1 MIINRNYLK
10 KIKLKVNM
18 KPPTYIIFLF
28 ILWLYSCEQ
37 ITVNESP
44 NIILIMT
51 DDQGWGQT
59 GYYDHPVLETP
70 NLDAMAENGLRFDRF
85 YAAAPVCSPTRA
97 SILTGRTNDR
107 TGVIDHGY
115 ALRKQEKTIAVALQ
129 KVGYATGHFGKWHL
143 NGLRGPGVP
152 VLKEDSHSPGAF
164 GFDHWLTVTNFF
176 DIDPLMSE
184 NGSFI
189 DLKGNS
195 SDIIVG
201 KALEFIKEKSNQNLP
216 FFTVIWD
223 GSPHDPFL
231 ASDKDRSNFKSLN
244 ENSQHH
250 YGELVAFDRSLGV
263 LRKTLKDLGL
273 EKNTILWYCSD
284 NGGLR
289 NILPSTVG
297 GLRGSKTTIWEG
309 GLRVPAVIE
318 WPQVIKPRITHYPA
332 STMDIFPTIAD
343 ILDLPETDLLKPVD
357 GISLKP
363 IFKNDIRNRDKKIP
377 FRYKD
382 QGALVDNN
390 FKLVATSIQKKEF
403 ELYDLENDSGE
414 TTDLAAQNPMI
425 FNQMKTDFLKWGKS
439 IDSSLDGIDYPEG
452 KVLKNPERHFW
463 MNDERY
469 EPYLEEWLNRPEYR
483 DRILRSR

>member
-1 MIINRNYLK
+1 MKQINNF
-10 KIKLKVNM
+10 
-18 KPPTYIIFLF
+18 IFLF
-28 ILWLYSCEQ
+28 IISLFSCEQ
-37 ITVNESP
+37 SIDNERP

-59 GYYDHPVLETP
+59 GYYDHPVLQTP
-70 NLDAMAENGLRFDRF
+70 NLDAMAKNGLRFDRF
-85 YAAAPVCSPTRA
+85 YAGAPVCSPTRA
-97 SILTGRTNDR
+97 SVLTGRTNDR
-107 TGVIDHGY
+107 TGVLDHGY
-115 ALRKQEKTIAVALQ
+115 ALRKQEKTIAVAL
-129 KVGYATGHFGKWHL
+129 KNEGYATGHFGKWHL

-152 VLKEDSHSPGAF
+152 VLKEDSHSPGEF

-195 SDIIVG
+195 SDIIIG

>member
-1 MIINRNYLK
+1 
-10 KIKLKVNM
+10 M
-18 KPPTYIIFLF
+18 KPINYFICLF
-28 ILWLYSCEQ
+28 ILSLFSCTEN
-37 ITVNESP
+37 VDDESP

-59 GYYDHPVLETP
+59 SYYDHPVLETP
-70 NLDAMAENGLRFDRF
+70 NLDAMAENGLRFERF

-107 TGVIDHGY
+107 TGVMDHGY

-129 KVGYATGHFGKWHL
+129 KAGYATGHFGKWHL

-152 VLKEDSHSPGAF
+152 IFKDDSHSPGKF

-195 SDIIVG
+195 SEIIVK
-201 KALEFIKEKSNQNLP
+201 KALEFIKEKTSQNLP
-216 FFTVIWD
+216 FFAVIWD

-231 ASDKDRSNFKSLN
+231 ASEKDRDNFKDLDKQ
-244 ENSQHH
+244 SQHH

-273 EKNTILWYCSD
+273 QNNTILWYCSD

-289 NILPSTVG
+289 NISPPSVG
-297 GLRGSKTTIWEG
+297 GLRGYKTTIWEG
-309 GLRVPAVIE
+309 GLRVPAIIE
-318 WPQVIKPRITHYPA
+318 WPKMIKPKVTNYPA

-343 ILDLPETDLLKPVD
+343 ILNLPDTDLLKPID
-357 GISLKP
+357 GITLKP
-363 IFKNDIRNRDKKIP
+363 IFKNDLSNRDKRIP

-382 QGALVDNN
+382 QGALIDNN
-390 FKLVATSIQKKEF
+390 FKLVVTSIDKEKF
-403 ELYDLENDSGE
+403 ELYDLEKDFSE
-414 TTDLAAQNPMI
+414 TIDLSSQNPLI
-425 FNQMKTDFLKWGKS
+425 FNQMKTDYLKWSES
-439 IDSSLDGIDYPEG
+439 IDSSQVGMDYPEG
-452 KVLKNPERHFW
+452 KVLNNPERHFW
-463 MNDERY
+463 MNDDRY
-469 EPYLEEWLNRPEYR
+469 KPYLKEWINRPEYR

>member
-1 MIINRNYLK
+1 
-10 KIKLKVNM
+10 M
-18 KPPTYIIFLF
+18 KPINYIICLF
-28 ILWLYSCEQ
+28 ILSLFSCTEN
-37 ITVNESP
+37 VDDESP

-70 NLDAMAENGLRFDRF
+70 NLDAMAENGLRFERF

-107 TGVIDHGY
+107 TGVVDHGY

-129 KVGYATGHFGKWHL
+129 KAGYATGHFGKWHL

-152 VLKEDSHSPGAF
+152 ILKDDSHSPGKF

-195 SDIIVG
+195 SEIIVK
-201 KALEFIKEKSNQNLP
+201 KALEFIKEKTSQNLP
-216 FFTVIWD
+216 FFAVIWD

-231 ASDKDRSNFKSLN
+231 ASEKDRDNFKDLDN
-244 ENSQHH
+244 QSQHH

-273 EKNTILWYCSD
+273 ENNTILWYCSD

-289 NILPSTVG
+289 NISPPSVG
-297 GLRGSKTTIWEG
+297 GLRGYKTTIWEG
-309 GLRVPAVIE
+309 GLRVPAIIE
-318 WPQVIKPRITHYPA
+318 WPKMIKPKVTNYPA

-343 ILDLPETDLLKPVD
+343 ILNLPDTDLLKPID
-357 GISLKP
+357 GITLKP
-363 IFKNDIRNRDKKIP
+363 IFKNDLSNRDKRIP

-382 QGALVDNN
+382 QGALIDNN
-390 FKLVATSIQKKEF
+390 FKLVVTSIDKEKF
-403 ELYDLENDSGE
+403 ELYDLEKDFSE
-414 TTDLAAQNPMI
+414 SIDLSSENPLI
-425 FNQMKTDFLKWGKS
+425 FNQMKIDYLKWSES
-439 IDSSLDGIDYPEG
+439 IDSSQVGMDYPEG
-452 KVLKNPERHFW
+452 KVLNNPERHFW
-463 MNDERY
+463 MNDDRY
-469 EPYLEEWLNRPEYR
+469 KPYLKEWINRPEYR

>member
-1 MIINRNYLK
+1 
-10 KIKLKVNM
+10 M
-18 KPPTYIIFLF
+18 KPINYFICLF
-28 ILWLYSCEQ
+28 ILSLFSC
-37 ITVNESP
+37 TVNVDDESP

-59 GYYDHPVLETP
+59 SYYDHPVLETP
-70 NLDAMAENGLRFDRF
+70 NLDAMAENGLRFERF

-107 TGVIDHGY
+107 TGVMDHGY

-129 KVGYATGHFGKWHL
+129 KAGYATGHFGKWHL

-152 VLKEDSHSPGAF
+152 ILKDDSHSPGKF

-195 SDIIVG
+195 SEIIVK
-201 KALEFIKEKSNQNLP
+201 KALEFIKEKTSQNLP
-216 FFTVIWD
+216 FFAVIWD

-231 ASDKDRSNFKSLN
+231 ASEKDRDNFKDLDKQ
-244 ENSQHH
+244 SQHH

-273 EKNTILWYCSD
+273 QNNTILWYCSD

-289 NILPSTVG
+289 NISPPSVG
-297 GLRGSKTTIWEG
+297 GLRGYKTTIWEG
-309 GLRVPAVIE
+309 GLRVPAIIE
-318 WPQVIKPRITHYPA
+318 WPKMIKPKVTNYPA

-343 ILDLPETDLLKPVD
+343 ILNLPDTDLLKPID
-357 GISLKP
+357 GITLKP
-363 IFKNDIRNRDKKIP
+363 IFKNDLINREKRIP

-382 QGALVDNN
+382 QGALIDNN
-390 FKLVATSIQKKEF
+390 FKLVVTSVDKEKF
-403 ELYDLENDSGE
+403 ELYNLEKDFSETIDLSS
-414 TTDLAAQNPMI
+414 QNPLI
-425 FNQMKTDFLKWGKS
+425 FNQMKTDYLKWSES
-439 IDSSLDGIDYPEG
+439 IDSSQVGMDYPEG
-452 KVLKNPERHFW
+452 KVLNNPERHFW
-463 MNDERY
+463 MNDDRY
-469 EPYLEEWLNRPEYR
+469 KPYLKEWINRPEYR

>member
-1 MIINRNYLK
+1 
-10 KIKLKVNM
+10 M
-18 KPPTYIIFLF
+18 KPINYIIFLF
-28 ILWLYSCEQ
+28 ILSLFSCTQ
-37 ITVNESP
+37 NVDDESP

-70 NLDAMAENGLRFDRF
+70 NLDAMAENGLRFERF

-107 TGVIDHGY
+107 TGVVDHGY

-129 KVGYATGHFGKWHL
+129 KAGYATGHFGKWHL

-152 VLKEDSHSPGAF
+152 ILKDDSHSPGKF

-184 NGSFI
+184 NGSFK

-195 SDIIVG
+195 SEIIVK
-201 KALEFIKEKSNQNLP
+201 KALEFIKEKTSQNLP
-216 FFTVIWD
+216 FFAVIWD

-231 ASDKDRSNFKSLN
+231 ASEKDRDNFKDLDN
-244 ENSQHH
+244 QSQHH

-273 EKNTILWYCSD
+273 ENNTILWYCSD

-289 NILPSTVG
+289 NISPPSVG
-297 GLRGSKTTIWEG
+297 GLRGYKTTIWEG
-309 GLRVPAVIE
+309 GLRVPAIIE
-318 WPQVIKPRITHYPA
+318 WPKMIKPKVTNYPA

-343 ILDLPETDLLKPVD
+343 ILNLPDTDLLKPID
-357 GISLKP
+357 GITLKP
-363 IFKNDIRNRDKKIP
+363 IFKNDLINREKRIP

-382 QGALVDNN
+382 QGALIDNN
-390 FKLVATSIQKKEF
+390 FKLVVTSIDKEKF
-403 ELYDLENDSGE
+403 ELYDLEKDFSE
-414 TTDLAAQNPMI
+414 TIDLSSQNPLI
-425 FNQMKTDFLKWGKS
+425 FNQMKTDYLKWSES
-439 IDSSLDGIDYPEG
+439 IDSSQAGMDYPEG
-452 KVLKNPERHFW
+452 KVLNNPERHFW
-463 MNDERY
+463 MNDDRY
-469 EPYLEEWLNRPEYR
+469 KPYLKEWINRPEYR

>member
-1 MIINRNYLK
+1 
-10 KIKLKVNM
+10 M
-18 KPPTYIIFLF
+18 KPIIYIICLF
-28 ILWLYSCEQ
+28 IFSLFSCTE
-37 ITVNESP
+37 NLDDESP

-51 DDQGWGQT
+51 DDQGWGQAS
-59 GYYDHPVLETP
+59 YYDHPVLETP

-107 TGVIDHGY
+107 TGVMDHGY

-152 VLKEDSHSPGAF
+152 VLKDDSHSPGKF

-189 DLKGNS
+189 DLEGNS
-195 SDIIVG
+195 SEIIVK
-201 KALEFIKEKSNQNLP
+201 KALEFIKEKTIQHLP
-216 FFTVIWD
+216 FFVVIWD

-231 ASDKDRSNFKSLN
+231 ASEMDRENFKDLDQQ
-244 ENSQHH
+244 SQHH

-284 NGGLR
+284 NGGLKD
-289 NILPSTVG
+289 ISPPSVG
-297 GLRGSKTTIWEG
+297 GLRGYKTTIWEG
-309 GLRVPAVIE
+309 GLRVPAIIE
-318 WPQVIKPRITHYPA
+318 WPKMIKPKVTNYPA

-343 ILDLPETDLLKPVD
+343 ILNLPDTDLLKPVD
-357 GISLKP
+357 GITLKP
-363 IFKNDIRNRDKKIP
+363 IFKNDLSKRNKRIP

-382 QGALVDNN
+382 QGALIDNN
-390 FKLVATSIQKKEF
+390 FKLVVTSIDKEKF
-403 ELYDLENDSGE
+403 ELYDLDKDFSESI
-414 TTDLAAQNPMI
+414 DLSRQNPLI
-425 FNQMKTDFLKWGKS
+425 FNQMKTDFLKWNKS
-439 IDSSLDGIDYPEG
+439 IDSSKAGMDYPEK

-463 MNDERY
+463 MNDDRY
-469 EPYLEEWLNRPEYR
+469 KPYLKEWLNRPEYR

>member
-1 MIINRNYLK
+1 
-10 KIKLKVNM
+10 M
-18 KPPTYIIFLF
+18 KPIIYIICLF
-28 ILWLYSCEQ
+28 IFSLFSCTE
-37 ITVNESP
+37 NLDSESP

-51 DDQGWGQT
+51 DDQGWGQAS
-59 GYYDHPVLETP
+59 YYDHPILETP

-107 TGVIDHGY
+107 TGVMDHGY

-152 VLKEDSHSPGAF
+152 VLKDDSHSPGKF

-195 SDIIVG
+195 SEIIVK
-201 KALEFIKEKSNQNLP
+201 KALEFIKEKTIQNLP
-216 FFTVIWD
+216 FFVVIWD

-231 ASDKDRSNFKSLN
+231 ASEMDRDNFKDLDN
-244 ENSQHH
+244 QSQHH
-250 YGELVAFDRSLGV
+250 YGEIVAFDRSLGV
-263 LRKTLKDLGL
+263 LRKNLKDLSL

-284 NGGLR
+284 NGGLKD
-289 NILPSTVG
+289 ISPPSVG
-297 GLRGSKTTIWEG
+297 GLRGYKTTIWEG
-309 GLRVPAVIE
+309 GLRVPAIIE
-318 WPQVIKPRITHYPA
+318 WPKMIKPKVTNYPA
-332 STMDIFPTIAD
+332 STMDIFPTIAN
-343 ILDLPETDLLKPVD
+343 ILNLPDTDLLKPVD
-357 GISLKP
+357 GITLKP
-363 IFKNDIRNRDKKIP
+363 IFKNDLSKRDKRIP

-382 QGALVDNN
+382 QGALIDNN
-390 FKLVATSIQKKEF
+390 FKLVVISIDKEKF
-403 ELYDLENDSGE
+403 ELYDLDKDPSESI
-414 TTDLAAQNPMI
+414 DLSHQYPLI
-425 FNQMKTDFLKWGKS
+425 FNQMKTDFLKWNKS
-439 IDSSLDGIDYPEG
+439 IDSSQAGMDYPEG

-463 MNDERY
+463 MNDDRY
-469 EPYLEEWLNRPEYR
+469 KPYLKEWLNRPEYR

>member
-1 MIINRNYLK
+1 
-10 KIKLKVNM
+10 M
-18 KPPTYIIFLF
+18 KPINYIIFLF
-28 ILWLYSCEQ
+28 ILSLFSCTEN
-37 ITVNESP
+37 VDYESP

-70 NLDAMAENGLRFDRF
+70 NLDAMAENGLRFERF

-107 TGVIDHGY
+107 TGVMDHGY
-115 ALRKQEKTIAVALQ
+115 ALRKQEKTIAVAL
-129 KVGYATGHFGKWHL
+129 KKAGYATGHFGKWHL

-152 VLKEDSHSPGAF
+152 ILKDDSHSPGKF

-195 SDIIVG
+195 SEIIVK
-201 KALEFIKEKSNQNLP
+201 KALEFIKEKTSQNLP
-216 FFTVIWD
+216 FFAVIWD

-231 ASDKDRSNFKSLN
+231 ASEKDRDNFKDLDN
-244 ENSQHH
+244 QSQHH

-289 NILPSTVG
+289 NISPPSVG
-297 GLRGSKTTIWEG
+297 GLRGYKTTIWEG
-309 GLRVPAVIE
+309 GLRVPAIIE
-318 WPQVIKPRITHYPA
+318 WPKMIKPKVTNYPA

-343 ILDLPETDLLKPVD
+343 ILNLPDTDLLKPID
-357 GISLKP
+357 GITLKP
-363 IFKNDIRNRDKKIP
+363 IFKNDLINREKRIP

-382 QGALVDNN
+382 QGALIDNN
-390 FKLVATSIQKKEF
+390 FKLVVTSIDKEKF
-403 ELYDLENDSGE
+403 ELYDLEKDFSE
-414 TTDLAAQNPMI
+414 TIDLSSQNPLI
-425 FNQMKTDFLKWGKS
+425 FNQMKTDYLKWSES
-439 IDSSLDGIDYPEG
+439 IDSSQAGMDYPEG
-452 KVLKNPERHFW
+452 KVLNNPERHFW
-463 MNDERY
+463 MNDDRY
-469 EPYLEEWLNRPEYR
+469 KPYLKEWINRPEYR

>member
-1 MIINRNYLK
+1 MS
-10 KIKLKVNM
+10 
-18 KPPTYIIFLF
+18 LF
-28 ILWLYSCEQ
+28 SCTEN
-37 ITVNESP
+37 VDDEPP

-59 GYYDHPVLETP
+59 GYYDHPVLKTP
-70 NLDAMAENGLRFDRF
+70 NLDAMAENGLRFERF

-107 TGVIDHGY
+107 TGVMDHGY
-115 ALRKQEKTIAVALQ
+115 ALRKQEKTIAVAL
-129 KVGYATGHFGKWHL
+129 KKAGYATGHFGKWHL

-152 VLKEDSHSPGAF
+152 VLKDDSHSPGKF

-176 DIDPLMSE
+176 DIDPLMSD

-195 SDIIVG
+195 SEIIVK
-201 KALEFIKEKSNQNLP
+201 KALEFIKEKTSQNLP
-216 FFTVIWD
+216 FFAVIWD

-231 ASDKDRSNFKSLN
+231 ASEKDRDNFNDLDN
-244 ENSQHH
+244 QSQHH

-273 EKNTILWYCSD
+273 ENNTILWYCSD

-289 NILPSTVG
+289 NISPPSVG
-297 GLRGSKTTIWEG
+297 GLRGYKTTIWEG
-309 GLRVPAVIE
+309 GLRVPAIIE
-318 WPQVIKPRITHYPA
+318 WPKVIKPKVTNYPA

-343 ILDLPETDLLKPVD
+343 ILNLPDTDLLKPID
-357 GISLKP
+357 GITLKP
-363 IFKNDIRNRDKKIP
+363 IFENDLSNRDKRIP

-382 QGALVDNN
+382 QGALIDNN
-390 FKLVATSIQKKEF
+390 FKLVVTSIDKEKF
-403 ELYDLENDSGE
+403 ELYDLEKDFSE
-414 TTDLAAQNPMI
+414 SMDLSSENPLI
-425 FNQMKTDFLKWGKS
+425 FNQMKTDYLKWSES
-439 IDSSLDGIDYPEG
+439 IDSSQVGMDYPEG
-452 KVLKNPERHFW
+452 KVLNNPERHFW
-463 MNDERY
+463 MNDDRY
-469 EPYLEEWLNRPEYR
+469 KPYLKEWIKRPEYR

>member
-1 MIINRNYLK
+1 
-10 KIKLKVNM
+10 M
-18 KPPTYIIFLF
+18 KPINYFIYLF
-28 ILWLYSCEQ
+28 ILSLFSCTEN
-37 ITVNESP
+37 VDDEPP

-59 GYYDHPVLETP
+59 GYYDHPVLKTP
-70 NLDAMAENGLRFDRF
+70 NLDAMAENGLRFERF

-107 TGVIDHGY
+107 TGVMDHGY
-115 ALRKQEKTIAVALQ
+115 ALRKQEKTIAVAL
-129 KVGYATGHFGKWHL
+129 KKAGYATGHFGKWHL

-152 VLKEDSHSPGAF
+152 VLKDDSHSPGKF

-176 DIDPLMSE
+176 DIDPLMSD

-195 SDIIVG
+195 SEIIVK
-201 KALEFIKEKSNQNLP
+201 KALEFIKEKTSQNLP
-216 FFTVIWD
+216 FFAVIWD

-231 ASDKDRSNFKSLN
+231 ASEKDRDNFNDLDN
-244 ENSQHH
+244 QSQHH

-273 EKNTILWYCSD
+273 ENNTILWYCSD

-289 NILPSTVG
+289 NISPPSVG
-297 GLRGSKTTIWEG
+297 GLRGYKTTIWEG
-309 GLRVPAVIE
+309 GLRVPAIIE
-318 WPQVIKPRITHYPA
+318 WPKVIKPKVTNYPA

-343 ILDLPETDLLKPVD
+343 ILNLPDTDLLKPID
-357 GISLKP
+357 GITLKP
-363 IFKNDIRNRDKKIP
+363 IFENDLSNRDKRIP

-382 QGALVDNN
+382 QGALIDNN
-390 FKLVATSIQKKEF
+390 FKLVVTSIDKEKF
-403 ELYDLENDSGE
+403 ELYDLEKDFSE
-414 TTDLAAQNPMI
+414 SMDLSSENPLI
-425 FNQMKTDFLKWGKS
+425 FNQMKTDYLKWSES
-439 IDSSLDGIDYPEG
+439 IDSSQVGMDYPEG
-452 KVLKNPERHFW
+452 KVLNNPERHFW
-463 MNDERY
+463 MNDDRY
-469 EPYLEEWLNRPEYR
+469 KPYLKEWIKRPEYR